1 MERIGFIGLGIM
13 GRPMAKNL
21 LKAGY
26 PLIIYARNPQVVEE
40 FSELGAQ
47 VAPGP
52 KAVGERSTVVITML
66 PDGPDVEAVALGPG
80 GLIEGLQSGGL
91 HIDMSTIAPHV
102 ARRIAQSMASKGIL
116 FLDAPVSGGQV
127 GAEQASLSIMVGGS
141 LEAYQRALPILRV
154 LGKNIVH
161 IGNVGAGQVAKA
173 CNQLVVA
180 LAIQGVAEALT
191 LAKKSGVDA
200 ARVREALLGG
210 FAYSRVL
217 ELHGKRMLEGNFTP
231 GFRIRLHRKDL
242 RIVLEAAK
250 EQNVALP
257 ATALV
262 AQLLESMVA
271 NGEGE
276 LDHSALALLYER
288 LAGLS

>member
-13 GRPMAKNL
+13 GKPMAKNL

-40 FSELGAQ
+40 FSKLGAQ

-52 KAVGERSTVVITML
+52 KAVGERSTVVITIL

-80 GLIEGLQSGGL
+80 GLIEGLQPGGL

-102 ARRIAQSMASKGIL
+102 ARRMAQSMASKGIL

-141 LEAYQRALPILRV
+141 LEAYQRALPIFRA

-161 IGNVGAGQVAKA
+161 IGDVGAGQVAKA

-200 ARVREALLGG
+200 AKVREALLGG

-242 RIVLEAAK
+242 RIVLETAR
-250 EQNVALP
+250 EQSVALP